1 MFHFRRCLHRFFFM
15 RRISMSSQNLPRI
28 VSLFSFV
35 LMLTML
41 TGMMRI
47 NAPLSD
53 DQQLVNGAGVVV
65 GGGGLLLKPSR
76 QQQHHTNNKA
86 DEISEEVMKL
96 KIKKNDFG
104 QVGAI
109 PSVRP
114 IEKTSQM
121 PSLVQVEKEDKIR
134 NTETKKEDNDD
145 DINNVD
151 IVYTW
156 VNGSDPEHIKLLRHY
171 KALDGWSKL
180 SPDGQR
186 MHQLAEYSANSR

>member
-1 MFHFRRCLHRFFFM
+1 
-15 RRISMSSQNLPRI
+15 
-28 VSLFSFV
+28 
-35 LMLTML
+35 MLTML

-47 NAPLSD
+47 NAPQSD
-53 DQQLVNGAGVVV
+53 DKLVGAAGVVV
-65 GGGGLLLKPSR
+65 GSGDLLLKPSR
-76 QQQHHTNNKA
+76 QEHHENNKPTN
-86 DEISEEVMKL
+86 EINEEIMKL
-96 KIKKNDFG
+96 RIKKNDLG

-109 PSVRP
+109 PTVRP
-114 IEKTSQM
+114 IEQTS
-121 PSLVQVEKEDKIR
+121 PSRFEVVQNQKEGKIR
-134 NTETKKEDNDD
+134 TETNKEDNQDD
-145 DINNVD
+145 LNNVD